1 MAAASR
7 SCLMIGQTRGHY
19 RILEKV
25 GAGGMGVVYR
35 ARDEQLERDVAVKI
49 LPVGTLTDEA
59 ARKRFRKEA
68 LALAKL
74 NHPNIA
80 TIFEFSTQN
89 STDYLVTEY
98 ISGQTLEERLAPG
111 ALSEKEV
118 VDLGIQLAQ
127 GLSAA
132 HEHGIVHRDLKPANL
147 RLSSDGRLKIL
158 DFGLSQLGPHATGL
172 GVTATLTRSQEG
184 TGTLPYMAPEQLRG
198 EPADVPSDIWAAGA
212 VLYEMATG
220 HRPFEQTVPT
230 ALAGE
235 IIHKAP
241 LPPRKLKSAISPRLE
256 AVILRCLQKK
266 QAKRYQ
272 SAREL
277 QADLERLV
285 TGRIP
290 IAARQRLWPMIA
302 GASTVVL
309 LAGVFLSFHRRPK
322 LTEKDTIVVADFD
335 NSTGD
340 PVFDGTLRHGLSAQL
355 EQSPFLNLLSDQ
367 RIAQT
372 LSLMALPKDAWLTHE
387 LAGEVCQRT
396 ASAAVLDGS
405 IAQIGAQYLLTLK

>member
-80 TIFEFSTQN
+80 TIFEFSSQN

-98 ISGQTLEERLAPG
+98 ISGQTLDERLAAG

-118 VDLGIQLAQ
+118 VGLGIQLAQ

-147 RLSSDGRLKIL
+147 RLTSDGRLKIL
-158 DFGLSQLGPHATGL
+158 DFGLAQLMPHASEVGM
-172 GVTATLTRSQEG
+172 TATLTQSQEV

-198 EPADVPSDIWAAGA
+198 EPAEARTDVWAAGA

-220 HRPFEQTVPT
+220 QRPFASKVPT
-230 ALAGE
+230 ALAAD
-235 IIHKAP
+235 IIHK
-241 LPPRKLKSAISPRLE
+241 PPPSPRSVNPDLSSPLE
-256 AVILRCLQKK
+256 AVILK
-266 QAKRYQ
+266 
-272 SAREL
+272 
-277 QADLERLV
+277 
-285 TGRIP
+285 
-290 IAARQRLWPMIA
+290 
-302 GASTVVL
+302 
-309 LAGVFLSFHRRPK
+309 
-322 LTEKDTIVVADFD
+322 
-335 NSTGD
+335 
-340 PVFDGTLRHGLSAQL
+340 
-355 EQSPFLNLLSDQ
+355 
-367 RIAQT
+367 
-372 LSLMALPKDAWLTHE
+372 
-387 LAGEVCQRT
+387 
-396 ASAAVLDGS
+396 
-405 IAQIGAQYLLTLK
+405 